1 MNTNELDK
9 KIKEALSAQDAELF
23 EEYGGEQGIFELI
36 ADTFRGKRRWLV
48 VLVYVYS
55 IVFLVLAVITAV
67 QFFKAD
73 PDNTRDLI
81 LWAMGFLF
89 CNFAVAMLK
98 MWYFMEMNKNA
109 VTREVKRLELQIA
122 RLAKRLSE

>member
-1 MNTNELDK
+1 MNDLDK
-9 KIKEALSAQDAELF
+9 KIREALSAQDAELF
-23 EEYGGEQGIFELI
+23 EEFGGEQGIFELI
-36 ADTFRGKRRWLV
+36 GDTFRGKRRWLV
-48 VLVYVYS
+48 VLGYVYS

-67 QFFKAD
+67 QFFKVD

-81 LWAMGFLF
+81 LWAMGFMF
-89 CNFAVAMLK
+89 CTIPLTMLK
-98 MWYFMEMNKNA
+98 MWYFMEMNKNS

>member
-9 KIKEALSAQDAELF
+9 KIREALSAQDAELF
-23 EEYGGEQGIFELI
+23 EEYGSEQGLMEMIV
-36 ADTFRGKRRWLV
+36 DTFRGQRRWLV
-48 VLVYVYS
+48 VLAFIYS
-55 IVFLVLAVITAV
+55 IVFFVLAIVTAV
-67 QFFKAD
+67 LFFKTD
-73 PDNTRDLI
+73 PDSTRDLI
-81 LWAMGFLF
+81 MWAMGFLF

>member
-1 MNTNELDK
+1 MNDLDK
-9 KIKEALSAQDAELF
+9 KIREALSTQDAELF
-23 EEYGGEQGIFELI
+23 EEFGGEQGIFELI
-36 ADTFRGKRRWLV
+36 GDTFRGKRRWLV

-81 LWAMGFLF
+81 FWAMGFMF

-98 MWYFMEMNKNA
+98 MWYFMEMNKNT

-122 RLAKRLSE
+122 HLAKRISE

>member
-81 LWAMGFLF
+81 LWAMGFMF

-98 MWYFMEMNKNA
+98 MWYFMEMNKNS

-122 RLAKRLSE
+122 RLAQRLSE